1 MSAPCPQEFREDVV
15 RVAHSREDG
24 ITIALIAK
32 DFGIH
37 EMTAHNWI
45 RKADTDNGNRPG
57 RTREK
62 QLSYARPA
70 AESDCSNRRT
80 SSCAALPYTSPRR
93 TCRERLYTLASEFA
107 ADGIPVAVSLRVL
120 KLSRQSYYLCWK

>member
-37 EMTAHNWI
+37 EMTAHKWF

-57 RTREK
+57 STREK

-70 AESDCSNRRT
+70 AESAC
-80 SSCAALPYTSPRR
+80 
-93 TCRERLYTLASEFA
+93 
-107 ADGIPVAVSLRVL
+107 
-120 KLSRQSYYLCWK
+120 